1 MLLTHSTTAAKQMKM
16 FSNNFLGL
24 KILGLKVITLLPSEY
39 KLRVDCTTS
48 ARIIPFSVWNRL
60 AKLPKR

>member
-1 MLLTHSTTAAKQMKM
+1 MKM